1 MPARHYDVG
10 GGHAFNASFS
20 CASMEA
26 LGKTRGAHGMRHEYA
41 QERMRELMRHVE
53 HRLALAIVSEEMG
66 HLRPGITQTYVR

>member
-1 MPARHYDVG
+1 
-10 GGHAFNASFS
+10 
-20 CASMEA
+20 MEA

-41 QERMRELMRHVE
+41 QARMRELMRHVE